1 MRCGEAAQCLVKED
15 VQAKRKNMSVPA
27 IIRGCVLLLVRT
39 HTRNMCDR
47 FCRKIHRY
55 FDEMMNTYSKYMII
69 RYICIHHILIK
80 GYLSMNGKY
89 ALPCRFSFGEYSDEK
104 LMSIH
109 AANIQMFIC
118 RFIKSSDFHP
128 SSTRLGNGII
138 GRVPIYCNRSSHFR
152 FQRQR

>member
-1 MRCGEAAQCLVKED
+1 
-15 VQAKRKNMSVPA
+15 MSVPA
-27 IIRGCVLLLVRT
+27 IIWGCVLLLVRT
-39 HTRNMCDR
+39 HTRSMYNR
-47 FCRKIHRY
+47 FRQKIHRY
-55 FDEMMNTYSKYMII
+55 FDEMMNIYSKYMII
-69 RYICIHHILIK
+69 RHIGIHQILIN

-109 AANIQMFIC
+109 AANIQMLIC

-138 GRVPIYCNRSSHFR
+138 GRVPICCNRSSHSR